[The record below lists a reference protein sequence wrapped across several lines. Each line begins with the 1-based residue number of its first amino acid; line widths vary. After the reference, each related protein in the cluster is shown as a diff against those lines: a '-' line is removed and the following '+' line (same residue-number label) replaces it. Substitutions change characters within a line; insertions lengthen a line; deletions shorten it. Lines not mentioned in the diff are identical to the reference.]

1 MPSVTATRTTPATPS
16 QSYAAASTGP
26 APGTTSQNVGQPA
39 SPPHTNAPGQRS
51 RSAYDQVIDQFAVHV
66 NARYAIRDTSGDGVD
81 DTFCNIF
88 AWDVMSAM
96 GVQLPHWT
104 YRDGAP
110 APPGYGNGGFEL
122 DANSVNSWLNNHGAG
137 HGWKKVSA
145 DEAQAL
151 ANQGM
156 PVVASQKN
164 PGGIGHIGVVRP
176 GEATNGPALAQAG
189 AQNFNKGHV
198 YDTFTPGRVEFWVNT
213 TGGSPTQQPAKP
225 VDPVTQKVPQVDLA
239 PGSTGDEVKKL
250 QTAMVRL
257 GYLSSEKMATGPGI
271 YGPATTA
278 AVQAFQSANGISGT
292 GGYGPKTRAALMG
305 AIAAK
310 EPKAVAPAPPLLRG
324 DEGPRVNQLKV
335 ALYRLG
341 YISKAMLEAHPDEL
355 GSGTEAALKRFQQD
369 HGLKPSGKYG
379 TGSEANLKAALKKL
393 PGAGAS
399 AAATPPPGASTAGQ
413 ASAAKIDTLVR
424 GTGLAGQGANIAR
437 YAKQYGVPAELA
449 LAMFWHEA
457 QFNSTG
463 IAPRN
468 NNPGNLRFVGQ
479 PGAVSGVSGFA
490 KWPTVGQGVEAYFKL
505 MSTVYRGF
513 IDRRDWAGLVHKY
526 APASDGNDEAQ
537 YVRRLVEGMN
547 AYRAKIY

>member
-1 MPSVTATRTTPATPS
+1 MPSVTSATRSNPAYSS
-16 QSYAAASTGP
+16 QSYAATSTGP

-39 SPPHTNAPGQRS
+39 NPPYQNAPGNRS
-51 RSAYDQVIDQFAVHV
+51 RSAYDQVIDQFAVHL
-66 NARYAIRDTSGDGVD
+66 NPRYFIRDSSGDGVD

-104 YRDGAP
+104 YNDGSPAP
-110 APPGYGNGGFEL
+110 AGYGNGGFEL
-122 DANSVNSWLNNHGAG
+122 DANSVNSWLDNHGESY
-137 HGWKKVSA
+137 GWKKVSA
-145 DEAQAL
+145 AEAQAM
-151 ANQGM
+151 ANRGM
-156 PVVASQKN
+156 PVVASQRN

-189 AQNFNKGHV
+189 LRNLNQAHV
-198 YDTFTPGRVEFWVNT
+198 YDTFTPGQVEFWVNT
-213 TGGSPTQQPAKP
+213 KGGSPTPQPTKP
-225 VDPVTQKVPQVDLA
+225 ADSVTQQVPQVDLA
-239 PGSTGDEVKKL
+239 TGATGGDVKKL

-257 GYLSSEKMATGPGI
+257 GYLSREKMSTGPGI

-278 AVQAFQSANGISGT
+278 AVKAFQTASGISGS
-292 GGYGPKTRAALMG
+292 GGYGPQTRAALMK

-310 EPKAVAPAPPLLRG
+310 EPKAVAPAAPLVRG
-324 DEGPRVNQLKV
+324 DEGPKVNQLKV

-341 YISKAMLEAHPDEL
+341 YVSKAMLEAHPDQL
-355 GSGTEAALKRFQQD
+355 GSGTEAALKKFQKD
-369 HGLKPSGKYG
+369 HGLQISGKYG
-379 TGSEANLKAALKKL
+379 SGSEANLKAALKRL
-393 PGAGAS
+393 PGAGGS
-399 AAATPPPGASTAGQ
+399 TPAPAGGSTTGS
-413 ASAAKIDTLVR
+413 ASAAKIDTMVQ
-424 GTGLAGQGANIAR
+424 GTGLAGQGANIAKF
-437 YAKQYGVPAELA
+437 AKQYAVPAELA

-463 IAPRN
+463 IAPQN

-505 MSTVYRGF
+505 MSTVYRRF
-513 IDRRDWAGLVHKY
+513 IDQKDWAGLVHEY
-526 APASDGNDEAQ
+526 APAADGNDEAQ
-537 YVRRLVEGMN
+537 YLRKIVDGMN